1 MHGARDEVVVLCGD
15 PIPGAD
21 FLGGGTLGEEEGR
34 WGVGGGGDAIDWA
47 ILKGPSTVCK
57 LPKSP

>member
-34 WGVGGGGDAIDWA
+34 WGLAEA
-47 ILKGPSTVCK
+47 EMQ
-57 LPKSP
+57 